1 MHSIPKA
8 ALCGARSALGVNW
21 IYYLFIGSFTLLL
34 IVNLEIEF
42 SYPINH
48 CFRIWVQLVFWKTDF
63 FFSVRKINPVTMQ
76 GAIASCSKGLA
87 CLLTKF

>member
-8 ALCGARSALGVNW
+8 ALCGARSALVENW

-48 CFRIWVQLVFWKTDF
+48 CFRI
-63 FFSVRKINPVTMQ
+63 SE
-76 GAIASCSKGLA
+76 
-87 CLLTKF
+87 